1 MQLADVRRNPFA
13 LLIAPAA
20 VFAALEKSDCLHTLV
35 SRVCK
40 PLDEREAK
48 EATPQVTTL
57 DEIASRRLT

>member
-20 VFAALEKSDCLHTLV
+20 VFAAIEKSDCLHTLV

-40 PLDEREAK
+40 PLDEQESK
-48 EATPQVTTL
+48 NATPPVNTL
-57 DEIASRRLT
+57 SELHAGA